1 MASDQHFNV
10 QRAVPFFYINK
21 SRSCE
26 FSFEVS
32 QDDVG
37 GEDADDAEV
46 GSILKKSSNNIFK
59 QIPRKDHFFG
69 SLFESH
75 K

>member
-1 MASDQHFNV
+1 MAGDQNFNV
-10 QRAVPFFYINK
+10 QRAVPFFYTNK

-46 GSILKKSSNNIFK
+46 GSMSKNHPTTFLK
-59 QIPRKDHFFG
+59 QIPRKDHILWLPF
-69 SLFESH
+69 
-75 K
+75 